1 VILALGLLA
10 LAGAAAVVRQAV
22 LGRRPGV
29 ATDGAPAPSSP
40 VPSAPVTAFAALPAA
55 VQSPAQSESAGTPA
69 SHATAP
75 SQPATAPSQPA
86 ATPSAPAATPSAP
99 AATPSAPAAPAS
111 GTALAPVGSPTPAP
125 RGIRQH
131 TRFAAVA
138 VTALAGGVV
147 RLLARRRTGRH

>member
-99 AATPSAPAAPAS
+99 AAPAS